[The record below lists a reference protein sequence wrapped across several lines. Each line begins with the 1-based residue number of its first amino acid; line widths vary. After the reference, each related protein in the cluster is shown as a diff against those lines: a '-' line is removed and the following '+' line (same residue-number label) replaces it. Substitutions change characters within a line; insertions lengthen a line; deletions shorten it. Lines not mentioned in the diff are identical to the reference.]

1 MRSSP
6 QLYSRMEDSVG
17 PSVFGN
23 TEVKRGILLML
34 LGGGGRGRV
43 YEAMEQLS
51 VSISQATLNARTSIS
66 ILAAA
71 NPVYGCYDRT

>member
-1 MRSSP
+1 M
-6 QLYSRMEDSVG
+6 
-17 PSVFGN
+17 GN

-34 LGGGGRGRV
+34 LGGGGGRVYV

-71 NPVYGCYDRT
+71 NPVYGCYDRA